1 MAVIDGE
8 WLSKEGLTYFW
19 SKIKSIFIT
28 MPQAYGDGTPIESD
42 SDLNS
47 YTTPGIYYAT
57 VTVART
63 LTNAP
68 YTMTG
73 FRLMVE
79 KNTLSGSAVFQT
91 LTPTSRT
98 YLPSEYKRVYE
109 NNSWGPWNRF
119 TKQTE
124 TNVIAN
130 LGAKNLFNI
139 NATPTVKHTSYNL
152 TDDTLTVTS
161 SGNWASYDVPVNL
174 PAGDYIFTTTISN
187 FNKDSSAGATSVR
200 MRIAPDTSGGTAISL
215 VTITGNGVLTIPFT
229 WPGGS
234 LAVQYSPNYSST
246 TTFVT
251 SFTASNS
258 MIRRAE
264 ITDDTFQPYAPTNRE
279 LYETRFASKTIL
291 PNNVDLNDIKTGGIY
306 NGVNSTGNSAIH
318 MPVATGSFN
327 FVLTVIEANEFII
340 QIFKQLNSAGDPNL
354 YIRRFYIYNSDW
366 DSWYQFTGTQV

>member
-1 MAVIDGE
+1 MAVIDGK

-19 SKIKSIFIT
+19 SKIKAI
-28 MPQAYGDGTPIESD
+28 
-42 SDLNS
+42 
-47 YTTPGIYYAT
+47 
-57 VTVART
+57 
-63 LTNAP
+63 
-68 YTMTG
+68 
-73 FRLMVE
+73 
-79 KNTLSGSAVFQT
+79 
-91 LTPTSRT
+91 
-98 YLPSEYKRVYE
+98 
-109 NNSWGPWNRF
+109 F

-152 TDDTLTVTS
+152 TDDALTVTS

-174 PAGDYIFTTTISN
+174 PDGNYIFTTTISN

-200 MRIAPDTSGGTAISL
+200 MRIAPGASGGTAISL

-234 LAVQYSPNYSST
+234 LVVQYSPNYSSK

-258 MIRRAE
+258 MIRHAE
-264 ITDDTFQPYAPTNRE
+264 ITDDTFQPYAPSNRE

-291 PNNVDLNDIKTGGIY
+291 PNNVDLNDIKAGGIY
-306 NGVNSTGNSAIH
+306 NGVNSTGNSAVH
-318 MPVATGSFN
+318 MPVATGSFS

-340 QIFKQLNSAGDPNL
+340 QIFKQLNSAGDANL